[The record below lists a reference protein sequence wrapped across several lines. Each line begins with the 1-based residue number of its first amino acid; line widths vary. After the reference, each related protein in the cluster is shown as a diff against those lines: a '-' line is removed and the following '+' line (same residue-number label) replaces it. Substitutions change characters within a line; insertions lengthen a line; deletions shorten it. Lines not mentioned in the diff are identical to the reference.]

1 MLMRMRLFVFLFI
14 TTALVFT
21 HLAAKPG
28 DVAPGGFMLTPLKG
42 GEPKFLRDYLAGGP
56 VILSF
61 WATYCKPCEKEM
73 PEMQALLAK
82 YPNTKILFV
91 NIDSP
96 SEKKKVKELAEKWG
110 ITQPVL
116 LDQYQVAAK
125 AYIPKLNVPAT
136 FLVSTDG
143 KIQYESIGFSEG
155 TIAALTKALTQLK

>member
-1 MLMRMRLFVFLFI
+1 MRLSRLILPVLSA
-14 TTALVFT
+14 ALVLT
-21 HLAAKPG
+21 NLTAKPG
-28 DVAPGGFMLTPLKG
+28 DAAPGSFMLTPLKG
-42 GEPKFLRDYLAGGP
+42 GEPKFLREYLAGGP
-56 VILSF
+56 AILSF

-82 YPNTKILFV
+82 YPNAKILFV
-91 NIDSP
+91 NIDGP

-110 ITQPVL
+110 ITQPIL

-136 FLVSTDG
+136 FLISSEG

-155 TIAALTKALTQLK
+155 TIPALNKALAQLK